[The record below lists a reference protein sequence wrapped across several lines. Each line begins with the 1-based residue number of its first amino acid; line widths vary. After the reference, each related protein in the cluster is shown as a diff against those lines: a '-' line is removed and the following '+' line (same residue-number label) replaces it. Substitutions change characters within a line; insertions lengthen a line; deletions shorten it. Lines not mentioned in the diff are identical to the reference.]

1 MDDEDIIQR
10 YRLSRPVVLELY
22 ELLNYDLE
30 RPTMRSH
37 SILVSL
43 KISTTLRFFATGSF
57 FGVTGDIHGI
67 GKSSVSRIV
76 TEFTNAITQRHQNYI
91 KLPRT
96 GNEINKVMQGFNSIA
111 NFPNVLGAVDGTI
124 IKILAPKNDKHLF
137 VNRKN
142 FHSINIQS
150 VCDSNLKFTNVVASL
165 TIF

>member
-1 MDDEDIIQR
+1 M
-10 YRLSRPVVLELY
+10 
-22 ELLNYDLE
+22 
-30 RPTMRSH
+30 
-37 SILVSL
+37 
-43 KISTTLRFFATGSF
+43 
-57 FGVTGDIHGI
+57 
-67 GKSSVSRIV
+67 SRIV

-165 TIF
+165 TIFF